1 MNVFA
6 LRQRLVDDYQA
17 FITSFLTIADLRIR
31 AHVDEALA
39 AGLLWPDPLV
49 QLNPAFEPGEW
60 IDELVGAGVLH
71 PECGRVFRIKPD
83 LHGQGRSLRLHR
95 HQADAVRVAATG
107 RPYVLTTG
115 TGSGKSLAYL
125 VPIVDFILRHGA
137 GRGIRAIVVYPMNAL
152 ANSQHGE
159 LTKFLGHGYP
169 DGRGPVRFARYTG
182 QEDDEERQR
191 IIAEPPDILLTNY
204 VMLELLLTRPFEQG
218 LVRAGR
224 GLRFLVLDELHTY
237 RGRQGADVALLVRR
251 AREAFQTP
259 ALQCVGTSATLGGT
273 GTWEERQA
281 EVARVASLLF
291 GATVAPE
298 DVIGETLRRETP
310 ERDPAD
316 PAVVAAL
323 RETLERA
330 GEPPP
335 RDYVSFVSAPLSS
348 WVESVF
354 GVRQETGSD
363 RLVRSTPR
371 SLLGE
376 QGAARELSELTGV
389 AAARCAEAIQRWLLA
404 SYEAERNPETGFP
417 IFAFRLHQFVSR
429 GNTAYAS
436 LEPEPARYLTVDG
449 QQYVPGDRSRLLLPL
464 AFCRECGQE
473 YYTVSRQTDA
483 TGRLHV
489 ARDISDPLQHADGEA
504 GFLYLSTDR
513 PWPNDLR
520 DQVERL
526 PDDWLEQR
534 NGVTRI
540 RPNRR
545 DWVPQPI
552 RVRPDGRVGDEG
564 LALHWLSAPFRFCPA
579 CGVSYSARLRSDLT
593 ALAVIGAGGRSTA
606 TTTLSLS
613 AIRELRGDRSL
624 RPEARKLL
632 SFTDNRQDAS
642 LQAGHFND
650 FVEVGLLRSAL
661 YRACQDGGA
670 GGLTHD
676 MLKLRVFDA
685 LALPFEAYAQDPTW
699 RFQAREETHRTL
711 RDVLGYRLYRDLRR
725 GWRVISP
732 NLEQCGLLVIGYGS
746 LDELCAAEDIWQP
759 LHQALAIVSPT
770 LREQLARTLLDFMRR
785 ELAIRV
791 DVLDRAQWE
800 QVQQRSQQ
808 RLIAPWAI
816 DENEQAETAAIV
828 YPRSLRDDDYRGNV
842 YLSARGGFGQYL
854 RRMLARGGVRLS
866 LDDTQTI
873 IRDLLV
879 ALRQAG
885 LVEVVDASDDPAPG
899 YQVPAAAMVWQAG
912 DGTRAF
918 HDPIRVPNP
927 PPAGGRTNPYFVDFY
942 RTTAGELLGL
952 EAREHT
958 AQVPYE
964 FRQRREDAFRTAR
977 LPILYCS
984 PTMEL
989 GVDIAEL
996 NVVNLRNI
1004 PPTPANYAQR
1014 SGRAGRSGQPALVFS
1029 YCAVG
1034 SSHDQYFFNRPERM
1048 VAGAVTAPRLDLG
1061 NEDLV
1066 RSHVHALWLAAS
1078 GLYLGRS
1085 LTDVLDVTGDPPSLD
1100 LRQSVQD
1107 ALAAPAPREHARAL
1121 AQQIL
1126 ARMEA
1131 ELATTDWWSSRWL
1144 DDVLTRLPRAF
1155 ERACDRW
1162 RSLYRAAL
1170 SQRELQHRIVGDR
1183 SRPAG
1188 EIAQARRLRQ
1198 EAETQ
1203 LELLTRAENLAQS
1216 DFYSYRYFASEGFLP
1231 GYSFPRLPLS
1241 AFIPGRRQRT
1251 GRDEFLTRPRF
1262 LAISEFGPRAVVYHE
1277 GSRYEINKVILPVP
1291 EHPNETPVVTVSAK
1305 RCEACGYMHPM
1316 AGAPGPD
1323 LCEHCGQALG
1333 MAVDRLFRM
1342 QNVSTRR
1349 RDKINCDE
1357 EERLR
1362 LGFDFRSGVR
1372 FHAQDGTPTCQTAT
1386 VHANGADLLRLTYGS
1401 AATLWRINLGWRA
1414 SVRQGRLGF
1423 TIDAERGYWARNQQ
1437 DPDDDDGD
1445 ALGSRLATVIP
1456 FVEDH
1461 RNCLL
1466 VQPTSAQPVEVMAS
1480 LQAAFKNAIQVR
1492 YQLEDMELAAEPL
1505 PEPERRSGLLFYEA
1519 AEGGAGVLRRLV
1531 DDPQALGDVAREALR
1546 LCHFNPETGEDL
1558 RRGPRAREDCEAA
1571 CYDCLMTYTNQPDHR
1586 RLDRQCI
1593 RDLLRTLVDATVQ
1606 PSPSPVSRAEHL
1618 VRLRN
1623 QAGSELERR
1632 WLDLLEQ
1639 RALRLPSHAQRLVE
1653 ACRTRPDF
1661 VYEVEHVAIYIDGP
1675 HHAYPERQQRDV
1687 AQQTS
1692 LEDHGYLVIRFI
1704 VEAGWPTV
1712 LAQYPNV
1719 FGPGRDV

>member
-1 MNVFA
+1 
-6 LRQRLVDDYQA
+6 
-17 FITSFLTIADLRIR
+17 
-31 AHVDEALA
+31 
-39 AGLLWPDPLV
+39 
-49 QLNPAFEPGEW
+49 
-60 IDELVGAGVLH
+60 
-71 PECGRVFRIKPD
+71 
-83 LHGQGRSLRLHR
+83 
-95 HQADAVRVAATG
+95 
-107 RPYVLTTG
+107 
-115 TGSGKSLAYL
+115 
-125 VPIVDFILRHGA
+125 
-137 GRGIRAIVVYPMNAL
+137 
-152 ANSQHGE
+152 
-159 LTKFLGHGYP
+159 
-169 DGRGPVRFARYTG
+169 
-182 QEDDEERQR
+182 
-191 IIAEPPDILLTNY
+191 
-204 VMLELLLTRPFEQG
+204 
-218 LVRAGR
+218 
-224 GLRFLVLDELHTY
+224 
-237 RGRQGADVALLVRR
+237 
-251 AREAFQTP
+251 
-259 ALQCVGTSATLGGT
+259 
-273 GTWEERQA
+273 
-281 EVARVASLLF
+281 
-291 GATVAPE
+291 VAPE
-298 DVIGETLRRETP
+298 DVIGETLKRETP
-310 ERDPAD
+310 EQGSAD
-316 PAVVAAL
+316 PTVVAAL
-323 RETLERA
+323 REALERPD
-330 GEPPP
+330 EPPP
-335 RDYVSFVSAPLSS
+335 QDYASFVSAPLSS

-354 GVRQETGSD
+354 GVRQEAGSD

-376 QGAARELSELTGV
+376 HGAARELSELTGV
-389 AAARCAEAIQRWLLA
+389 DEGRCAEAIQRWLLA
-404 SYEAERNPETGFP
+404 SYQADRNPETGFP

-429 GNTAYAS
+429 GNTVYAS
-436 LEPEPARYLTVDG
+436 LELEAQRYLTVDG
-449 QQYVPGDRSRLLLPL
+449 QQYVPGDPSRSRVLLPL

-473 YYTVSRQTDA
+473 YYTVSRQTDG
-483 TGRLHV
+483 TERLYV
-489 ARDISDPLQHADGEA
+489 GRDISDPLQHADGEP
-504 GFLYLSTDR
+504 GFLYLSTER
-513 PWPNDLR
+513 PWPDDLR
-520 DQVERL
+520 EQVERL

-540 RPNRR
+540 RANRR
-545 DWVPQPI
+545 DWVPQ
-552 RVRPDGRVGDEG
+552 RVCVRPDGRASDDGF
-564 LALHWLSAPFRFCPA
+564 ALHWLPAPFRYCPA

-613 AIRELRGDRSL
+613 AIRQLRGDGSL

-661 YRACQDGGA
+661 YRACVDAGP

-676 MLKLRVFDA
+676 VLKQRVFDA
-685 LALPFEAYAQDPTW
+685 LALPFETYAQDPTW

-732 NLEQCGLLVIGYGS
+732 NLEQCGLLVIDYAS
-746 LDELCAAEDIWQP
+746 LDELCAAEDIWHP
-759 LHQALAIVSPT
+759 LHQTLATASPSV
-770 LREQLARTLLDFMRR
+770 REELARTLLDFMRR

-816 DENEQAETAAIV
+816 DENEQVESAAIV
-828 YPRSLRDDDYRGNV
+828 YPRSLHEDDYRGNV
-842 YLSARGGFGQYL
+842 YLSARGGFGQYV
-854 RRMLARGGVRLS
+854 RRVFARDGVRLS

-873 IRDLLV
+873 GRDVLQG
-879 ALRQAG
+879 LRQAG
-885 LVEVVDASDDPAPG
+885 LVDVVDARDDPAPG

-927 PPAGGRTNPYFVDFY
+927 PRAGGRTNPYFVDFY
-942 RTTAGELLGL
+942 RTTAAELLGL

-964 FRQRREDAFRTAR
+964 FRQRREDAFRSAR

-1034 SSHDQYFFNRPERM
+1034 SSHDQYFFKRPELM
-1048 VAGAVTAPRLDLG
+1048 VAGAVAAPRLDLG

-1078 GLYLGRS
+1078 GLHLGRS
-1085 LTDVLDVTGDPPSLD
+1085 LTDVLDVSGNPPSLD

-1107 ALAAPAPREHARAL
+1107 VLAAPAPRERARAL

-1126 ARMEA
+1126 AGLEA
-1131 ELATTDWWSSRWL
+1131 DLATTDWWSARWL
-1144 DDVLTRLPRAF
+1144 DDVLTRLPQAF

-1170 SQRELQHRIVGDR
+1170 SQRELQHRIVGDH
-1183 SRPAG
+1183 SRPSG
-1188 EIAQARRLRQ
+1188 ERAQAQRLRQ

-1262 LAISEFGPRAVVYHE
+1262 LAISEFGPRAVLYHE

-1291 EHPNETPVVTVSAK
+1291 EQPNESPVITVSAK

-1316 AGAPGPD
+1316 AGGPGPD

-1333 MAVDRLFRM
+1333 MAVERLFRL

-1362 LGFDFRSGVR
+1362 LGFDLRSGVR
-1372 FHAQDGTPTCQTAT
+1372 FHAQDGTRMCQTAT
-1386 VHANGADLLRLTYGS
+1386 VQANGTDLLRLTYGG

-1423 TIDAERGYWARNQQ
+1423 LIDAERGYWARNQQ
-1437 DPDDDDGD
+1437 DGDDDDGD
-1445 ALGSRLATVIP
+1445 ALGPRRAMVIP

-1466 VQPTSAQPVEVMAS
+1466 VQPAAAQSVEVMAS
-1480 LQAAFKNAIQVR
+1480 LQAALKNAIQVR

-1505 PEPERRSGLLFYEA
+1505 PEPDRRSTLLFYEA

-1531 DDPQALGDVAREALR
+1531 DDPQALGEVAREALR
-1546 LCHFNPETGEDL
+1546 LCHFDPETGDDL

-1586 RLDRQCI
+1586 RLDRQRI
-1593 RDLLRTLVDATVQ
+1593 RDLLRALTGATVQ
-1606 PSPSPVSRAEHL
+1606 SSPSPISRAEHL
-1618 VRLRN
+1618 IRLCN
-1623 QAGSELERR
+1623 QAGSDLERR
-1632 WLDLLEQ
+1632 WLRLLEQ
-1639 RALRLPSHAQRLVE
+1639 RGLRLPSDAQHRIE
-1653 ACRTRPDF
+1653 TCGTRPDF
-1661 VYEVEHVAIYIDGP
+1661 LYEAEHVAIYIDGP
-1675 HHAYPERQQRDV
+1675 HHAYPERQQRDH
-1687 AQQTS
+1687 AQETC
-1692 LEDHGYLVIRFI
+1692 LENHGYLVIRF
-1704 VEAGWPTV
+1704 VAEADWPAT

-1719 FGPGRDV
+1719 FGPGRDA